1 MSHRSCTI
9 VGDEVIKTIT
19 DAITID
25 YYPISLKHS
34 DKVHSLDELFGSHLK
49 TTQEGFESVIEEMV
63 DFGDISEGEAHLL
76 KVLWNVR
83 SELLN
88 GLERDMP

>member
-1 MSHRSCTI
+1 MSHCTCPI
-9 VGDEVIKTIT
+9 VGDKVIQILT

-25 YYPISLKHS
+25 YYPISLKNS
-34 DKVHSLDELFGSHLK
+34 SNVFSLDDVFSSYLN
-49 TTQEGFESVIEEMV
+49 TTQEGFQEVLDEMIMH
-63 DFGDISEGEAHLL
+63 DDISEGEARLL
-76 KVLWNVR
+76 KVLWNAR